1 MGVCQLKSYLVKL
14 KKMQFNVA
22 RVFSQIALGFP
33 ASLTLLHFNE
43 SFIAALIKV

>member
-1 MGVCQLKSYLVKL
+1 VSIKKL
-14 KKMQFNVA
+14 FSEIKKMQFNVA